1 MNSVT
6 EYEILEMRVEQIDK
20 EVTALY
26 NEISELTWIDKDYK
40 KKEVRKIQGQID
52 RLMDEKYEII
62 NLLN

>member
-1 MNSVT
+1 M
-6 EYEILEMRVEQIDK
+6 EYESLEIRVEEIDK
-20 EVTALY
+20 EVTTLY

-40 KKEVRKIQGQID
+40 KKEVRKVQDQID